1 MIGGETAGRGLA
13 LNRLGQGWDSEV
25 AGRAALGLLDRLRP
39 ADGWIALA
47 LLAINLCVVVLAVE
61 QADWAPTPNLPG
73 VLLLGMLT
81 AFVFFRLPV
90 WWWLAIL
97 PGLVLGGLTVTWQL
111 SGFTFDGQ
119 PLGGA
124 GALWERLGLWLE
136 AAEEGSINID
146 KAPFA
151 FGLVSASWLMGY
163 LGAWVFLR
171 HRNFWGV
178 FALGGLGLFSNLT
191 FLPPNTNFH
200 LGMYLFTALLLVAR
214 IQAVRRQSHW
224 DRRGIR
230 YDEGLRA
237 LSLSDSFFL
246 AIAVIIVAFLF
257 PAGGAW
263 STATGAYESLR
274 KPLVGFE
281 DDFNRLFAGLPARR
295 DIGFRVWDDV
305 MAFQG
310 TISPGTTHTLLVE
323 SPVPMYWKA
332 RTYDTYTGKG
342 WISEH
347 TEFRPPDYTPEFATS
362 SPPQSRV
369 AATYAVTPL
378 YASKYLFAG
387 PRVDAV
393 DRDVEIET
401 PSMPVYRADLTSDDP
416 LAGYPPALADA
427 GRAMAERVRQGR
439 VASKADLSELLPP
452 DFRVAEVERQDGRLV
467 AATLEEALPN
477 PPDALAVRSRRGV
490 FGAHDPYIVTSS
502 VPAAEAEQLRAA
514 GTDYPVHILHR
525 YTQLPPDLP
534 GRVRGL
540 AHEATVDGDTPY
552 DKAVLVEANL
562 KRLEYSLQV
571 DPPPFDADGV
581 DFFLFEQRRG
591 YSEYFASAMVVL
603 LRSVGVPAR
612 VAVGYTTGDPTDVE
626 NLYAVTDSHSH
637 GWVEVY
643 FPGYSWIPFE
653 PTPGAQLPVVM
664 MPGGATLGE
673 FSGDFFGEFDV
684 DCIDEFVEECLDYL
698 EPVPGGEDLFGGQAG
713 GGGASSWVWIVVV
726 LGVVFALVMAAWW
739 GFRRFMFAAYDPA
752 EVYARVQSLAA
763 LGGLSG
769 GTSLTPYQFG
779 ERLAVLLPVHREQV
793 DLIVGSYVQ
802 TRYGARSIPS
812 ERQTELGDAWLNL
825 RFPLLAAAVGQRIY
839 PRSIA

>member
-1 MIGGETAGRGLA
+1 MTGGETARRGLA
-13 LNRLGQGWDSEV
+13 LNLDSDM
-25 AGRAALGLLDRLRP
+25 AGRAALGLLGRLRP
-39 ADGWIALA
+39 ADGWAALV
-47 LLAINLCVVVLAVE
+47 LLTANLCVVVLSVE
-61 QADWAPTPNLPG
+61 QADWAPTPNLAG
-73 VLLLGMLT
+73 ILLLGMLT
-81 AFVFFRLPV
+81 GFVFHRLPV

-124 GALWERLGLWLE
+124 GALWDRLGLWLE

-191 FLPPNTNFH
+191 FLPPNTNLH
-200 LGMYLFTALLLVAR
+200 LAMYLFTALLLVAR

-224 DRRGIR
+224 ERRGIR

-237 LSLSDSFFL
+237 LTLSDSFFL
-246 AIAVIIVAFLF
+246 ALAVIAVAFLF
-257 PAGGAW
+257 PGGGAW

-274 KPLVGFE
+274 RPLVGFE

-310 TISPGTTHTLLVE
+310 TISPATTHTLLVE

-347 TEFRPPDYTPEFATS
+347 TEFKPMDYTPEFAKS
-362 SPPQSRV
+362 APPQSRV
-369 AATYAVTPL
+369 TASYAVTPL
-378 YASKYLFAG
+378 YASRYLFAG

-393 DRDVEIET
+393 DRDVEMET
-401 PSMPVYRADLTSDDP
+401 PSMPVYRADLTSGDP
-416 LAGYPPALADA
+416 LAGYPPALAGA
-427 GRAMAERVRQGR
+427 GRALAERARQGR
-439 VASKADLSELLPP
+439 VASKAELSEFLPP
-452 DFRVAEVERQDGRLV
+452 NFRVAEIEREEGRLV
-467 AATLEEALPN
+467 AVTLEEALPN
-477 PPDALAVRSRRGV
+477 PPDTLAVRSREGV
-490 FGAHDPYIVTSS
+490 FAAHDPYIVTSS
-502 VPAAEAEQLRAA
+502 VPAAEPEQLREA
-514 GTDYPVHILHR
+514 GTDYPVHILDR
-525 YTQLPPDLP
+525 FTQLPPELP

-540 AHEATVDGDTPY
+540 AHEITVDAETPY
-552 DKAVLVEANL
+552 DKALRVEANL
-562 KRLEYSLQV
+562 QRLPYSLKV
-571 DPPPFDADGV
+571 NPPPFDADGV

-591 YSEYFASAMVVL
+591 YSEYFASSMAVL

-612 VAVGYTTGDPTDVE
+612 VAVGYTTGDLTEVA

-637 GWVEVY
+637 AWVEVY

-664 MPGGATLGE
+664 MPGGGEAGE
-673 FSGDFFGEFDV
+673 FTGNFFGEFDV
-684 DCIDEFVEECLDYL
+684 DCIDEFVEECLDYA
-698 EPVPGGEDLFGGQAG
+698 EPLPGDGGLPDGLAGEGA
-713 GGGASSWVWIVVV
+713 ASSWVWIVVALGILAGAV
-726 LGVVFALVMAAWW
+726 LVAWW
-739 GFRRFMFAAYDPA
+739 AFRRYMFASDDPA
-752 EVYARVQSLAA
+752 GVYGRVQALAA
-763 LGGLSG
+763 VGGLSG
-769 GTSLTPYQFG
+769 GMARTPYQFG
-779 ERLAVLLPVHREQV
+779 ERLCALMPGHRHLV
-793 DLIVGSYVQ
+793 DLIVESYVQ
-802 TRYGARSIPS
+802 ARYGARALSP
-812 ERQTELGDAWLNL
+812 ERQSQLGDAWFNL
-825 RFPLLAAAVGQRIY
+825 RFPLLMASVGQRIY
-839 PRSIA
+839 PRSIS